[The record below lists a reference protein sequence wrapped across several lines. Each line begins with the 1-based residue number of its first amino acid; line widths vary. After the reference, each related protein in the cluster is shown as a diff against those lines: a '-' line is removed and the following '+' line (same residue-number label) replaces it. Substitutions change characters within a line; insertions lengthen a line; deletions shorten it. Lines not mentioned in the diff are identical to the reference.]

1 VKAVC
6 DAQAHVDAATAA
18 AAAAAGAAGAAAY
31 LLAQGAPWAA
41 AALAVQAGSAPVLA
55 LARRG
60 RVEAVWDAA
69 AWAPDQGAAGPGHA
83 AGAAAGA
90 RQAASGPDEELD
102 DDGDDDGGPGDGERQ
117 VPQIEAVAP
126 AVVLLDAPGE
136 QAGGVGG
143 GPWVELEVTGRG
155 LAARGCALVCRAQG
169 RCLDVRVRARGRR
182 APRRARP
189 AFRAGRGSACLLTT
203 VLAVQ
208 HARTHTHSCAH
219 GMCVYCDAACQ
230 SACVRCAAWAPGRR
244 LLRAQVIDAWDAGG
258 GRDAV
263 RLRIPTS
270 GLRAGA
276 AWLEPQLGC
285 LLGPARPL
293 LLLPAHQA
301 ALAAEVRA
309 LVGAPGAPRSDA
321 AQPGAPEAGAAATS
335 GGAGARGGDEHA
347 RAAGACDSL
356 LAELGL
362 VLGARGADAG
372 AEPPAGVGRIARR
385 LLAFACDAGAPALA
399 EAVLPAAAAG
409 LPPAAAVAAVEA
421 ELPAGPPCAAGLL
434 ARTVRSGSAQ
444 MLDALLRWGGT
455 AGHAWRAD
463 APHAGDAA
471 RLTPL
476 HLAAL
481 APDGGALAL
490 RLLSGAAPA
499 PGAWFGARAADG
511 LTPADFAAH
520 VGAGAVN
527 VAAARLLGLGGLWH
541 GASGGER
548 GAPPAAGCGCGAACP
563 VCSGPRGCR
572 CGTRGFM
579 CGFGCCGGGGGGA
592 GGGGNGAGGSGG
604 LGSRQGP
611 HLGGEGGISGAGC
624 CGGGAQASACCP

>member
-1 VKAVC
+1 M
-6 DAQAHVDAATAA
+6 
-18 AAAAAGAAGAAAY
+18 
-31 LLAQGAPWAA
+31 
-41 AALAVQAGSAPVLA
+41 
-55 LARRG
+55 
-60 RVEAVWDAA
+60 
-69 AWAPDQGAAGPGHA
+69 
-83 AGAAAGA
+83 
-90 RQAASGPDEELD
+90 
-102 DDGDDDGGPGDGERQ
+102 
-117 VPQIEAVAP
+117 
-126 AVVLLDAPGE
+126 
-136 QAGGVGG
+136 
-143 GPWVELEVTGRG
+143 
-155 LAARGCALVCRAQG
+155 
-169 RCLDVRVRARGRR
+169 RR
-182 APRRARP
+182 AWSAY
-189 AFRAGRGSACLLTT
+189 AG
-203 VLAVQ
+203 
-208 HARTHTHSCAH
+208 
-219 GMCVYCDAACQ
+219 
-230 SACVRCAAWAPGRR
+230 CAAWAQGWRR
-244 LLRAQVIDAWDAGG
+244 LRAQVTDAWDAGG

-263 RLRIPTS
+263 RLRVPTA

-293 LLLPAHQA
+293 LLLQEHQA

-309 LVGAPGAPRSDA
+309 LVGAPGAAKSGA
-321 AQPGAPEAGAAATS
+321 AGAGAPEAGAAALG
-335 GGAGARGGDEHA
+335 GGAGARGGDEVA

-362 VLGARGADAG
+362 VLGAAAAARPNSVCGAG

-434 ARTVRSGSAQ
+434 ARTVRSGSAP
-444 MLDALLRWGGT
+444 MLDALLRWGAG

-463 APHAGDAA
+463 APHGADAA

-481 APDGGALAL
+481 AADGGALAL
-490 RLLSGAAPA
+490 RLLAGAAPS

-541 GASGGER
+541 GQRGGER

-579 CGFGCCGGGGGGA
+579 CGFGCCGGGGGAGGSGGGA
-592 GGGGNGAGGSGG
+592 GGGGG

-611 HLGGEGGISGAGC
+611 HLGGEGGPSGAGC